1 MRAAITQAQPDS
13 FLTYGDM
20 NAAACCTHSGWAQR
34 SPSGSPPLELVV
46 SSLHHSEEIAFRE
59 QLDFMPHFYRHNK
72 RKPTFNRTRGA
83 AIGNATLT
91 LPSLAHMPSEGARTS
106 KCSQRCVR
114 WRHTTTTRP
123 RHVHTANAHECLTGD
138 AGAGS
143 TREAGALLS
152 YLLDR
157 LEPGGGSSLPAASAF
172 LHIDTALHNVVWPRW
187 LGRQDETHPTHTA
200 AKMRHIRH
208 THPSASSL
216 VLHST
221 RVSLSQLFEQPRPH
235 LGRILAALWLHIG
248 RTSAAPRP
256 HLGRTSAA
264 PRLHLGR

>member
-1 MRAAITQAQPDS
+1 
-13 FLTYGDM
+13 M
-20 NAAACCTHSGWAQR
+20 NAAACCTNMHRPHSGWAQR

-72 RKPTFNRTRGA
+72 RKPTFNRTRG
-83 AIGNATLT
+83 
-91 LPSLAHMPSEGARTS
+91 
-106 KCSQRCVR
+106 
-114 WRHTTTTRP
+114 
-123 RHVHTANAHECLTGD
+123 D

-187 LGRQDETHPTHTA
+187 LACLRPNLSEP
-200 AKMRHIRH
+200 
-208 THPSASSL
+208 L
-216 VLHST
+216 
-221 RVSLSQLFEQPRPH
+221 VSLSPAIVPNYNPSLLSRASLLLGKLRGPAAARSPRYREEEKAEPH
-235 LGRILAALWLHIG
+235 PLYRKVG
-248 RTSAAPRP
+248 
-256 HLGRTSAA
+256 
-264 PRLHLGR
+264 